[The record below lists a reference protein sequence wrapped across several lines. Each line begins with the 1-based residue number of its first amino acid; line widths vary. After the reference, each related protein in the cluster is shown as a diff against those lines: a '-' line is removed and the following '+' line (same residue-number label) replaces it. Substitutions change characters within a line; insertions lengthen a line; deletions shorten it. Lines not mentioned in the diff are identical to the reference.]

1 MPSRMSTA
9 DSPADSSTGLRALIL
24 SFYLPAL
31 MVTLGQ
37 GLLVPILPLFAVDF
51 DISYGLIGLV
61 LAGEGI
67 GTLIADVPS
76 GMIQRRFGNK
86 QVMIMGL
93 LVKSASVILLFFAP
107 SIWFVLA
114 LRLIAGFGRSMYTIS
129 AHVYVTDNI
138 ELSQRGKAISMFGG
152 THRLGGFIGPAI
164 GGIAAG
170 MLGLRAVFV
179 LVGLVTAVGLIPV
192 LLFTLNSKREK
203 QNESAKDGRELHIR
217 SVLASNYRVL
227 APAGT
232 AQIFGQM
239 IRAGRTIIIPLFAA
253 EVLGL
258 AVDQIGL
265 IVSLSVAVDFSLFV
279 VAGWLMDRVGRKFA
293 IVPCFGIQ
301 ALGMALVPFA
311 TSYSGLLFAAVLI
324 GIGNGLGSGSMM
336 TLGADLSPARSRGE
350 FLGLWRWI
358 GDMGQTGGPLV
369 VGVVADILVLSSAI
383 WVIAGSGL
391 AAASIFLFFVPETLK
406 GKSTPPPTSSRRS
419 VSTRPAS

>member
-1 MPSRMSTA
+1 
-9 DSPADSSTGLRALIL
+9 
-24 SFYLPAL
+24 
-31 MVTLGQ
+31 MVTLGH

-51 DISYGLIGLV
+51 EISYGLIGLV

-67 GTLIADVPS
+67 GTLIADVPT

-86 QVMIMGL
+86 QVMMIGII
-93 LVKSASVILLFFAP
+93 VKALSVFLLFFAP
-107 SIWFVLA
+107 TIWIVLL
-114 LRLIAGFGRSMYTIS
+114 LRLVSGFGRSMYTIS
-129 AHVYVTDNI
+129 AHVYVTNQVD
-138 ELSQRGKAISMFGG
+138 LGQRGKAISMYGG
-152 THRLGGFIGPAI
+152 THRLGGFIGPAV
-164 GGIAAG
+164 GGIVAG
-170 MLGLRAVFV
+170 MLGLRAVFIV
-179 LVGLVTAVGLIPV
+179 VGLVTAVGL
-192 LLFTLNSKREK
+192 LLVIAFTLNGKRQK
-203 QNESAKDGRELHIR
+203 RGESDGDSHDPHIR
-217 SVLASNYRVL
+217 SVLVSNYRVL
-227 APAGT
+227 ASAGT

-239 IRAGRTIIIPLFAA
+239 IRAGRMIVIPLFAA

-311 TSYSGLLFAAVLI
+311 SSYSSLLFAAILI

-336 TLGADLSPARSRGE
+336 TLGADLSPSRSRGE
-350 FLGLWRWI
+350 FLGLWRLI
-358 GDMGQTGGPLV
+358 GDMGHTGAPLI

-406 GKSTPPPTSSRRS
+406 RKPPL
-419 VSTRPAS
+419 AAA

>member
-1 MPSRMSTA
+1 MPNRPSTVA
-9 DSPADSSTGLRALIL
+9 KPGDSWAGLRALIL

-37 GLLVPILPLFAVDF
+37 GLLAPILPLFAVDF

-67 GTLIADVPS
+67 GTLIADVPT
-76 GMIQRRFGNK
+76 GVIQRRFGNK
-86 QVMIMGL
+86 QVMMMGI
-93 LVKSASVILLFFAP
+93 LVKALSVFLLFFAP
-107 SIWFVLA
+107 TIWAVLV
-114 LRLIAGFGRSMYTIS
+114 LRLVAGFGRSMYTVS
-129 AHVYVTDNI
+129 AHVYVTDQVG
-138 ELSQRGKAISMFGG
+138 LSQRGKAISMFGG

-164 GGIAAG
+164 GGVIAG
-170 MLGLRAVFV
+170 MLGLRAVFIF
-179 LVGLVTAVGLIPV
+179 VGLVTAIGLV
-192 LLFTLNSKREK
+192 LVTLFTLKGKREK
-203 QNESAKDGRELHIR
+203 RGALQPDGHELHIR
-217 SVLASNYRVL
+217 SVLKSNSRVL
-227 APAGT
+227 ASAGT

-239 IRAGRTIIIPLFAA
+239 IRAGRIIIIPLFAA

-265 IVSLSVAVDFSLFV
+265 IVSISVAVDFSLFV

-311 TSYSGLLFAAVLI
+311 ASYSGLLFAAVLI
-324 GIGNGLGSGSMM
+324 GIGNGLGAGTMM

-350 FLGLWRWI
+350 FLGVWRLI
-358 GDMGQTGGPLV
+358 GDMGHTGAPLI

-391 AAASIFLFFVPETLK
+391 AAAGIFLLFVPETLK
-406 GKSTPPPTSSRRS
+406 RKQPL
-419 VSTRPAS
+419 AAA

>member
-1 MPSRMSTA
+1 MPTT
-9 DSPADSSTGLRALIL
+9 DNLADSSTGLRALIL

-67 GTLIADVPS
+67 GTLIADVPT
-76 GMIQRRFGNK
+76 GLIQRRFGNK
-86 QVMIMGL
+86 QVMMMGI
-93 LVKSASVILLFFAP
+93 LVKALSVFLLFFAP
-107 SIWFVLA
+107 SIWFVFV
-114 LRLIAGFGRSMYTIS
+114 LRLFAGFGRSMYTVS
-129 AHVYVTDNI
+129 AHVYVTNQVG
-138 ELSQRGKAISMFGG
+138 LSQRGKAISMFGG

-164 GGIAAG
+164 GGIVAG
-170 MLGLRAVFV
+170 LLGLRAVFLV
-179 LVGLVTAVGLIPV
+179 VGLVSVIGLAIVAV
-192 LLFTLNSKREK
+192 FTLNGKRGK
-203 QNESAKDGRELHIR
+203 RSESAPDGHELHIR
-217 SVLASNYRVL
+217 SVLVSNYRVL
-227 APAGT
+227 ASAGT

-253 EVLGL
+253 EALGL

-265 IVSLSVAVDFSLFV
+265 IVSVSVAVDFSLFV

-301 ALGMALVPFA
+301 AIGMALVPFA
-311 TSYSGLLFAAVLI
+311 TSYSGLLVAAVLI

-336 TLGADLSPARSRGE
+336 TLGADLSPSRARGE
-350 FLGLWRWI
+350 FLGLWRLI
-358 GDMGQTGGPLV
+358 GDMGHTGAPLV
-369 VGVVADILVLSSAI
+369 VGVVADLLVLSSAI

-391 AAASIFLFFVPETLK
+391 AAAGIFLFFVPETLK
-406 GKSTPPPTSSRRS
+406 RKHPLAA
-419 VSTRPAS
+419 V